1 VIILGGGDQWKVIK
15 LPALA
20 SEPNDPVMGER
31 DFSALFQQNPISDT
45 GSATAKLERAPFFD
59 EGPVAFAPRKSLSL
73 SRGQLAHRAPYTG
86 ENAVARKVQP
96 NARLHRARED
106 HIV

>member
-1 VIILGGGDQWKVIK
+1 
-15 LPALA
+15 
-20 SEPNDPVMGER
+20 MR
-31 DFSALFQQNPISDT
+31 
-45 GSATAKLERAPFFD
+45 SATAKLERAPFFD

-73 SRGQLAHRAPYTG
+73 SRGQLAHRAPYAG

-106 HIV
+106 HIA